1 MSNRLVD
8 AINAYMLPMFERAG
22 LSFKSASEN
31 EVLFIIDDVQIAI
44 YLDRGPEIYAAI
56 SASGLEDEATLSDV
70 MAQYLNVHE
79 NGSYFL
85 SADFSLEAGL
95 KKIADLVID
104 NIIPLIKQNKIEEA
118 IRTIANNRAQS
129 LLEYYENNLD
139 LDAEKAFS
147 ESRYKDVV
155 AIYNMDL
162 SRKNVHLVKLLLCKR
177 FFIFTGRNVSER

>member
-1 MSNRLVD
+1 MEAEVSNRLKGT
-8 AINAYMLPMFERAG
+8 INAYMLPKFENAG
-22 LSFKSASEN
+22 LSLKSASEN
-31 EVLFIIDDVQIAI
+31 EALFIIDDVQIAI

-79 NGSYFL
+79 NGSYIL
-85 SADFSLEAGL
+85 SAEFSLKAGL
-95 KKIADLVID
+95 KKITDLVID
-104 NIIPLIKQNKIEEA
+104 NIIPLIKQNKIEGA
-118 IRTIANNRAQS
+118 IKTIANNRTQN

-155 AIYNMDL
+155 AIYYMKKRKLTETQAKRL
-162 SRKNVHLVKLLLCKR
+162 SIAINALGKNK
-177 FFIFTGRNVSER
+177 